1 MICFPPWYAVSSVAV
16 PSLKT
21 QVCTLNTVN
30 LIRTLAVL
38 FFTFIVSCVFGDVP
52 LASATSTMFSV
63 VPRVHVNGSN
73 LFVCL
78 FVCFAYSFCIARSKS
93 GRTMQHRRCRR
104 DSPNPT
110 EYLFFSC
117 GGVPSI
123 WSSRVPGMPGHMNY
137 AVVSRGCWIPRKTSR
152 EAPS

>member
-38 FFTFIVSCVFGDVP
+38 FFTFIVLCVFVDVP
-52 LASATSTMFSV
+52 LASAASTMFSV

-78 FVCFAYSFCIARSKS
+78 FVCLFCLLFLHCSVQIGTNNAA
-93 GRTMQHRRCRR
+93 
-104 DSPNPT
+104 SPLP
-110 EYLFFSC
+110 
-117 GGVPSI
+117 
-123 WSSRVPGMPGHMNY
+123 
-137 AVVSRGCWIPRKTSR
+137 PR
-152 EAPS
+152 